1 MDAMTSSS
9 SSFQPQI
16 SLTINDYTPSSYQI
30 VVSGISSN
38 IHSSVYF
45 ILVSYKNISTNQ
57 ITSKTTIIIK
67 PLITPTS
74 DQIASCIDGAGFT
87 ALQCMRVVMQA
98 GNSYSFKFTNIV
110 QNSVYAIY
118 YTYANEYPQRP
129 VFYGSVKSRQVY
141 TVSF

>member
-1 MDAMTSSS
+1 MKASTTT
-9 SSFQPQI
+9 FQPQI
-16 SLTINDYTPSSYQI
+16 TLIINEYRPNSYQI
-30 VVSGISSN
+30 VVSDIKSN

-57 ITSKTTIIIK
+57 ISSKTTISIK

-98 GNSYSFKFTNIV
+98 TNSYSFKFTNIV
-110 QNSVYAIY
+110 
-118 YTYANEYPQRP
+118 
-129 VFYGSVKSRQVY
+129 
-141 TVSF
+141 

>member
-110 QNSVYAIY
+110 
-118 YTYANEYPQRP
+118 
-129 VFYGSVKSRQVY
+129 
-141 TVSF
+141 